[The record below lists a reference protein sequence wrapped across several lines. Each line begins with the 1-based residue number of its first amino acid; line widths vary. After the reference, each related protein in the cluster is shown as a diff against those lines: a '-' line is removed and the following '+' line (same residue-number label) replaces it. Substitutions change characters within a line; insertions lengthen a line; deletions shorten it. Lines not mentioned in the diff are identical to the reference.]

1 MKVISL
7 HPGVNREE
15 IQEKTGFE
23 LIIPKDVPTTEPPTK
38 EQIRVIREEIDPLGI
53 RLLEFLPAE
62 QRDELFDRIIEI
74 ETSR

>member
-7 HPGVNREE
+7 HPGVTREQ
-15 IQEKTGFE
+15 IQERTGFE
-23 LIIPKDVPTTEPPTK
+23 LIIPRDVTTTEPPSK

-62 QRDELFDRIIEI
+62 ERDELFDKIIQI